1 MNWYRL
7 IKRDSL
13 EKGGDSM
20 YLKRKIDEY
29 LLEWKEKEE
38 RLADSNVGIEDGI
51 YTFPYFCTVLLKR
64 YLREK
69 DEEKIV
75 WLLD

>member
-1 MNWYRL
+1 
-7 IKRDSL
+7 
-13 EKGGDSM
+13 M

-29 LLEWKEKEE
+29 LLEGKEKEE
-38 RLADSNVGIEDGI
+38 RLADSNVGIEDEI
-51 YTFPYFCTVLLKR
+51 YTFPYFCTFLLKR

-75 WLLD
+75 